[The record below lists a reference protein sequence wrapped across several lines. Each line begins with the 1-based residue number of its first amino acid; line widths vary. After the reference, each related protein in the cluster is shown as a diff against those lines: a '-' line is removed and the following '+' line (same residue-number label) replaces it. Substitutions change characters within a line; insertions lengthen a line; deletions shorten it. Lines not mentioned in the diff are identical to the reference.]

1 MKITVIGAGYVGLVT
16 AACLA
21 DVGHQVL
28 CAKKSKK
35 KFEMLKKGI
44 SPIYEPGLSEMLQ
57 RNLKENRIDFTTHM
71 KKAVN
76 FSEAIFIC
84 VGTPTT
90 PEGKADLSQV
100 KDVVSSIAED
110 RKSVV

>member
-35 KFEMLKKGI
+35 KFEMLKREYHPYMNRDLVKCSRGILKKTGSI
-44 SPIYEPGLSEMLQ
+44 SP
-57 RNLKENRIDFTTHM
+57 
-71 KKAVN
+71 
-76 FSEAIFIC
+76 
-84 VGTPTT
+84 PT
-90 PEGKADLSQV
+90 
-100 KDVVSSIAED
+100 
-110 RKSVV
+110 